1 MELVHI
7 INVDEV
13 KQTMRVL
20 VYVVEEWEDPTL
32 SWDPTNF
39 SGLRVTW
46 LPEDSIWVPDII
58 VFNMLDHQELLHSVR
73 SPIRIS
79 HTGRITFSYPAIY
92 SVMCR
97 INVAKF
103 PFDTQK
109 CDLRIASWGYGEEKI
124 FLNASRKPFLQ
135 HYTANEEWALQE
147 RFTLGVTAILSMAV
161 LSLVVTEK
169 VPHSS
174 EEVPLLIVYFHFN
187 IVMVTLA
194 TTLTSTVM
202 RVHSKGFSHRMLPP
216 PQWLLRYLFI
226 QGADFTSIPN
236 GNSVNVKKLVIA
248 EQWGAVSRRMD
259 ILLALFFLVTVST
272 PTIYLFILCYSMDN
286 NSQEREL
293 LERSREPMPNF

>member
-135 HYTANEEWALQE
+135 HYTANEEWALQRGGMKE
-147 RFTLGVTAILSMAV
+147 PVGVV
-161 LSLVVTEK
+161 
-169 VPHSS
+169 
-174 EEVPLLIVYFHFN
+174 VYFHFN

>member
-135 HYTANEEWALQE
+135 HYTANEEWALQVL
-147 RFTLGVTAILSMAV
+147 TSINIDILCAFHIV
-161 LSLVVTEK
+161 AL
-169 VPHSS
+169 
-174 EEVPLLIVYFHFN
+174 VYFHFN

>member
-135 HYTANEEWALQE
+135 HYTANEEWALQVL
-147 RFTLGVTAILSMAV
+147 TSINIDILF
-161 LSLVVTEK
+161 
-169 VPHSS
+169 
-174 EEVPLLIVYFHFN
+174 VYFHFN